1 LGYLPIRLCI
11 WLHDWWNGAIASLYE
26 EESPDTT
33 E

>member
-1 LGYLPIRLCI
+1 MYFCNQVVT
-11 WLHDWWNGAIASLYE
+11 DAIASLYE